1 MSLQDEKILGLTVWN
16 PWAELIAQ
24 GVKTVE
30 NRNWAPYDWMLGRF
44 IAIHA
49 SKWDQAGADYLRAN
63 HPRFAL
69 DPPMQSEC
77 KQGVLAVVQLVGW
90 VQRQD
95 LGVPPRIVAMM
106 PGHDFAKA
114 EDQLGN
120 SLDWRWFHGAEY
132 GWVLRNAV
140 RFDPVA
146 ARGRQKL
153 WKLSSTV
160 YTSVRRRY
168 DVARK
173 MIGPSAP
180 DAPSVTATSQT

>member
-44 IAIHA
+44 LAIHA
-49 SKWDQAGADYLRAN
+49 SPKWDQAGADYIRAN

-95 LGVPPRIVAMM
+95 LGVPPRTVAMM

-120 SLDWRWFHGAEY
+120 SLDWRWFTARSTAGCCAT
-132 GWVLRNAV
+132 RCASI
-140 RFDPVA
+140 RSPRA
-146 ARGRQKL
+146 AGRSCG
-153 WKLSSTV
+153 SS
-160 YTSVRRRY
+160 RRRSTPRY
-168 DVARK
+168 AGD
-173 MIGPSAP
+173 
-180 DAPSVTATSQT
+180 TTSRA